1 MFDTFRHHRLC
12 ARACGGWGSLRAVG
26 LGQQLLAALRPGTPE
41 LGAPVPLDVAS
52 PWAPRPTHLAQV
64 GFADLFGL
72 DPADLPLDRTAAMG
86 IPAVARGRN
95 IIAGTTARIPL
106 RAYRGDQLLQ
116 GAAEPSWLAAADSTV
131 PAFHR
136 MVTTVDDL
144 LFYGWSCWSKTL
156 DATGRFPL
164 RMDRIPIT
172 RWSLDDAGR
181 VRIDR
186 GDGVHTLVD
195 QRTVV
200 LIPGPHEG
208 VLAFGQT
215 ALRHAR
221 DLEAAAAQ
229 AAKTPAAHIVL
240 QQTDGPPLD
249 DPSIDAL
256 LDRWAAARAGKH
268 GGVGF
273 LSRGIEARELGTF
286 SAHLLESGRNA
297 AAVNVARLLSLPA
310 DLLDAAGEASM
321 TYANSRDNDV
331 RAIQYGVGLY
341 MSAISARLSQDD
353 VGPHGQCVRFDL
365 EDWLEDPVPAAAS
378 QPPAFSS
385 ERSTPPT
392 PTAQEPAE

>member
-1 MFDTFRHHRLC
+1 VRP
-12 ARACGGWGSLRAVG
+12 VG

-41 LGAPVPLDVAS
+41 LGAPVPLEAAS
-52 PWAPRPTHLAQV
+52 PWAPRPSHLASV
-64 GFADLFGL
+64 AFADIFGA
-72 DPADLPLDRTAAMG
+72 DPATLPLDRTAAMG

-95 IIAGTTARIPL
+95 ISCGTTARIPL
-106 RAYRGDQLLQ
+106 RAYRGDTALT
-116 GAAEPSWLAAADSTV
+116 GPAEPSWLAATDSAV

-136 MVTTVDDL
+136 MAMTCDDL
-144 LFYGWSCWSKTL
+144 LFYGWSCWTRVN
-156 DATGRFPL
+156 DAAGRFPL
-164 RMDRIPIT
+164 RMDRIPLH

-181 VRIDR
+181 VKIDR
-186 GDGVHTLVD
+186 GDGLHVLVD
-195 QRTVV
+195 QSTVC

-249 DPSIDAL
+249 DLSIDAL

-331 RAIQYGVGLY
+331 RAVQYGVGLY
-341 MSAISARLSQDD
+341 LSAISARLSQDD
-353 VGPHGQCVRFDL
+353 IGPHGQCVRFDI

-378 QPPAFSS
+378 QPSAFSS
-385 ERSTPPT
+385 GRSTPPA
-392 PTAQEPAE
+392 PEEPPA